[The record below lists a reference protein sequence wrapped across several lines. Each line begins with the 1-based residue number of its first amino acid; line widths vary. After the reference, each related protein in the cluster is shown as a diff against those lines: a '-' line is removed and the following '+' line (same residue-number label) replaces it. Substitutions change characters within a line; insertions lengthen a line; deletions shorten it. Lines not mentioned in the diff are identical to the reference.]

1 MQNFHEIFRK
11 CLSNGY
17 NFCEKIKS
25 FGLFLAK
32 LWPFLYI
39 MTSSDKSADVG
50 KNIDVTGN
58 TIIFSESTKATL

>member
-1 MQNFHEIFRK
+1 MDIT
-11 CLSNGY
+11 S
-17 NFCEKIKS
+17 EKIKS